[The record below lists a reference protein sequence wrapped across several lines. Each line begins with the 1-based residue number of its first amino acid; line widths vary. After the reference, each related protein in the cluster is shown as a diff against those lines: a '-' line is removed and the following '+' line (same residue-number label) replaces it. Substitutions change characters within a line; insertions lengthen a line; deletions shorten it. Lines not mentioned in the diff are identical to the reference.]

1 MGLKGNDEFPLM
13 GLKGNDEFPLKG
25 FKGINPL
32 IYILVMALREE
43 IQKLYKE
50 IRENPDDFGCLKTD
64 ELLSAYE
71 KNGNKYLENKSNK
84 DIENEKLE
92 SFNLDNCLTNLSK
105 VERIVLMKKLIG
117 YRYVD
122 EIDSL
127 HIGKYTRWIQKYPL
141 TDDDK
146 VFKYVLSPGAFLT
159 VIDYMDSGIVLTL
172 KTWNNKVF
180 KITFDNCLIYQK
192 LSSGEELIL
201 MTADYLQET

>member
-1 MGLKGNDEFPLM
+1 
-13 GLKGNDEFPLKG
+13 
-25 FKGINPL
+25 
-32 IYILVMALREE
+32 MALREE

-50 IRENPDDFGCLKTD
+50 IRENPDDFGCLKTN

-71 KNGNKYLENKSNK
+71 NGGNKYLENKSNK
-84 DIENEKLE
+84 DIEDEKLA
-92 SFNLDNCLTNLSK
+92 SFETNDCLYK
-105 VERIVLMKKLIG
+105 VDRIALMKKLIG